1 MQHYEHTHTSDLSAS
16 LSCSTVAPG
25 TSFDS
30 SCTPIGSG
38 ATASEAPAND
48 GAGAPELG
56 SSFIGM
62 IQRLLERAE
71 FEAVVAVAKDLIGS
85 HPGSLFLNFALGNA
99 HSNLG
104 NHVEA
109 ARHCRQFLQ
118 STPAPQNR
126 AFKVANTPAMQNNL
140 GLALKDLGLL
150 DGAEDVFKTL
160 LAGSPDFVP
169 GLINYGNLL
178 NDKSRL
184 DEAKTHFL
192 HAIEVAPEDP
202 LAYWNLHSAA
212 SDISTARAVLEMC
225 LSKDSGNQLAIYTL
239 AGLHAFEGDRSYF
252 DALVADGL
260 GNDPV
265 IRSIQWILDQPVM
278 PQIHFNRWSMFDSAI
293 RQADPDRPFY
303 EFGVWMGDSF
313 RYLIDHFPHG
323 FGFDTFDG
331 LPEDWHGLPR
341 GSYTSFGEV
350 PNILGG
356 EFVVGEFKDTLPVFF
371 ATRRLKAGLM
381 NFDADLYS
389 STISA
394 LTEASSVIDE
404 RTMLIFDEFIVNH
417 NWEQDEYRALEE
429 FCRQRGASY
438 EVLAASL
445 FTKQVVCKLTDL

>member
-30 SCTPIGSG
+30 SCPPAGLDAVAGKS
-38 ATASEAPAND
+38 PAND

-71 FEAVVAVAKDLIGS
+71 FEAVLAVAKDLIET

-118 STPAPQNR
+118 TTPEPQNR
-126 AFKVANTPAMQNNL
+126 AFKVANTAAMQNNL

-150 DGAEDVFKTL
+150 DGAEDVFRTL
-160 LAGSPDFVP
+160 LAAKPDFVP

-178 NDKSRL
+178 NDKARL

-212 SDISTARAVLEMC
+212 SDIPTARAVLEMC
-225 LSKDSGNQLAIYTL
+225 IGRDSGNQLAIFTL
-239 AGLHAFEGDRSYF
+239 AGLHAFEGDRRHL
-252 DALVADGL
+252 DALIADGL

-265 IRSIQWILDQPVM
+265 IRSIEWILDQPVM
-278 PQIHFNRWSMFDSAI
+278 PQIHFNRWSMFDLAI
-293 RQADPDRPFY
+293 RNADPHRSFY

-313 RYLIDHFPHG
+313 RYLIDHFPQG

-331 LPEDWHGLPR
+331 LPENWHGLPR

-356 EFVVGEFKDTLPVFF
+356 EFIVGEFKDTLP
-371 ATRRLKAGLM
+371 T
-381 NFDADLYS
+381 S
-389 STISA
+389 IP
-394 LTEASSVIDE
+394 
-404 RTMLIFDEFIVNH
+404 
-417 NWEQDEYRALEE
+417 
-429 FCRQRGASY
+429 RQSPR
-438 EVLAASL
+438 
-445 FTKQVVCKLTDL
+445 

>member
-1 MQHYEHTHTSDLSAS
+1 MQHYAHAHTSDLSAS

-25 TSFDS
+25 TTSANAFAQIAKDDRAVNDS
-30 SCTPIGSG
+30 TG
-38 ATASEAPAND
+38 T
-48 GAGAPELG
+48 PELG
-56 SSFIGM
+56 SEFLGM
-62 IQRLLERAE
+62 IQRLLERGE
-71 FEAVVAVAKDLIGS
+71 FEAVVAVAEDLTAT

-104 NHVEA
+104 NHVKA

-118 STPAPQNR
+118 TTPEPQHR
-126 AFKVANTPAMQNNL
+126 AFKIANTPAMQNNL

-150 DGAEDVFKTL
+150 DGAEDVFRTL
-160 LAGSPDFVP
+160 LAASPDFVP

-184 DEAKTHFL
+184 DEAKIHFL
-192 HAIEVAPEDP
+192 QAIEVAPEDP
-202 LAYWNLHSAA
+202 VAYWNLHSAA
-212 SDISTARAVLEMC
+212 SDIPTARAVLEMC
-225 LSKDSGNQLAIYTL
+225 LSKDPANQLAIVTL
-239 AGLHAFEGDRSYF
+239 AGLHAFGGDRSHLN
-252 DALVADGL
+252 ALIAEGL

-265 IRSIQWILDQPVM
+265 IRSIQWLLERPVM
-278 PQIHFNRWSMFDSAI
+278 PQIHFNRWAMFDVAI
-293 RQADPDRPFY
+293 RHADPDRSFY

-313 RYLIDHFPHG
+313 RYLIDHFQHG
-323 FGFDTFDG
+323 IGFDTFNG

-371 ATRRLKAGLM
+371 ASRRPKAGLM

-389 STISA
+389 STITA
-394 LTEASSVIDE
+394 LTEASPVIDE
-404 RTMLIFDEFIVNH
+404 STVLVFDEFIVNR

-429 FCRQRGASY
+429 FCRERGASY

-445 FTKQVVCKLTDL
+445 FIKQVVCKLTGL